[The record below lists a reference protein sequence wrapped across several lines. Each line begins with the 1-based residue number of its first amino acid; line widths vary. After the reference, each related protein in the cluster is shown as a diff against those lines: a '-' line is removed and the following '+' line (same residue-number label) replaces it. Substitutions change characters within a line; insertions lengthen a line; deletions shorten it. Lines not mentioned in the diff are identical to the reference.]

1 LLRLAEPMKNTG
13 YGKYLIRQAAIP
25 R

>member
-1 LLRLAEPMKNTG
+1 AEPMKNTG
-13 YGKYLIRQAAIP
+13 YGRYLIRQAAVL